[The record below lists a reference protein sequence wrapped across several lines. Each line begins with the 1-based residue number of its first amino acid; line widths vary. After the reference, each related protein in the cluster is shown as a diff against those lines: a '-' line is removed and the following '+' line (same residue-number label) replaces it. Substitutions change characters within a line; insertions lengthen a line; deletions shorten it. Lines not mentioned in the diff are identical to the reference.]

1 MKNTPEGRE
10 LQWRQR
16 LSTETVYNLAS
27 KRDYVNAL
35 QYFLVA
41 AWNDRI
47 VINDGS
53 SIKDAKSVSIIL
65 PNGNDIQLELKK
77 FQQFST
83 ISDLPEAFKDFWVS
97 MDSNDSSN
105 WDQLLSMMP
114 NGAED
119 GDIFDYLPE
128 TKIFADIVDMVESK
142 EVKELENIIKENE
155 LSADAAPGVTAKAKL
170 KLVFWKELLPEAL
183 NKTIGAGTYNKLSQ
197 IVKEMKKEKGTNG

>member
-1 MKNTPEGRE
+1 
-10 LQWRQR
+10 
-16 LSTETVYNLAS
+16 
-27 KRDYVNAL
+27 
-35 QYFLVA
+35 
-41 AWNDRI
+41 
-47 VINDGS
+47 
-53 SIKDAKSVSIIL
+53 
-65 PNGNDIQLELKK
+65 
-77 FQQFST
+77 
-83 ISDLPEAFKDFWVS
+83 LPEAFKDFWVS

-119 GDIFDYLPE
+119 GDIFDYLPK

-197 IVKEMKKEKGTNG
+197 VVKEMKKEKGTNG